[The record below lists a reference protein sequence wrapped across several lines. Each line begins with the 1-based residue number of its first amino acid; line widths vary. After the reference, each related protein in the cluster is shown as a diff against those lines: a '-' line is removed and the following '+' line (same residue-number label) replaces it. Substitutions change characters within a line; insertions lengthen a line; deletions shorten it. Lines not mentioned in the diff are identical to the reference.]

1 MNGGEER
8 KGKKGEE
15 EEELSSSHISI
26 ILYPDK
32 KNSINF
38 PRFRKKN

>member
-1 MNGGEER
+1 MLVSLACEPGEE
-8 KGKKGEE
+8 KKGEE
-15 EEELSSSHISI
+15 EEELSSSRISI

-38 PRFRKKN
+38 A